1 MNVRG
6 LVIRGGER
14 VDDCRRGFRGHRRFR
29 SIAAIVYDYTLR
41 FKSRAVRELRFFAS
55 LRSLDQVITQAGF
68 AQMPNGKRWAHQR
81 RIPAAALEEATN
93 RLRRAWLEKARSFDD
108 LIQRVNSTVR
118 SIRGIGE
125 LYVYD
130 TALRIGAHLRLLPR
144 DVYLHAGARMGAR
157 ALHLDYRSAS
167 IPLDRLPVE
176 LRRLEPYEI
185 EDVLCIYKD
194 WLMAARNA

>member
-1 MNVRG
+1 
-6 LVIRGGER
+6 
-14 VDDCRRGFRGHRRFR
+14 
-29 SIAAIVYDYTLR
+29 
-41 FKSRAVRELRFFAS
+41 
-55 LRSLDQVITQAGF
+55 
-68 AQMPNGKRWAHQR
+68 MPSGKRWAHQR
-81 RIPAAALEEATN
+81 RIPGAALEKATD
-93 RLRRAWLEKARSFDD
+93 RLRRAGLEKARSFDD
-108 LIQRVNSTVR
+108 LIQRVNSAVR

-144 DVYLHAGARMGAR
+144 EVYLHAGARMGAR

-176 LRRLEPYEI
+176 LRRLEPHEI

-194 WLMAARNA
+194 WLTPVRNA